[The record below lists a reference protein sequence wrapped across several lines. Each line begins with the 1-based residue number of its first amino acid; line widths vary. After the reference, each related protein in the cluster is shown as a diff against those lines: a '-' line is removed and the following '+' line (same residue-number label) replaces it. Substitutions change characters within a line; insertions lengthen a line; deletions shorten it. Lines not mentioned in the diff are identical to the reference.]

1 MCLTIRIDKYFLSVM
16 WKENFQFLIY
26 LPGKDK
32 FKNQNSKLIMYE
44 LTVLIYWQK
53 FLELRHM
60 SSHQS
65 AIRVTAATC
74 AVTQQADGTV
84 TAVSPQKVT
93 HVSF

>member
-1 MCLTIRIDKYFLSVM
+1 
-16 WKENFQFLIY
+16 
-26 LPGKDK
+26 
-32 FKNQNSKLIMYE
+32 MYE
-44 LTVLIYWQK
+44 LAALNYWQK

-74 AVTQQADGTV
+74 SVTQQEDGTV

-93 HVSF
+93 HISF